1 MIPASANAA
10 ASERANRSSTQ
21 TALAGLRVAITRNP
35 GQAAALASAL
45 RTAGAEPVLVP
56 LIDFECASDQ
66 EALRDGL
73 RRLTAGA
80 YDWLVITSS
89 TTVAALQ
96 RHCAEAGIAP
106 TDLIPA
112 GTRVAAV
119 GAATGAAL
127 AAAGL
132 RVDLIPE
139 TDSSAG
145 GLAAIWPAGPA
156 SVLLPQSD
164 LAAPRLRK
172 ELTAKGAAV
181 DAVTAYRTVDYP
193 ARPAAALTEPRQDP
207 AGSSLAR
214 LDPQTAAAEIAAGT
228 IQAVLA
234 ASGSAAAA
242 IARLLAPLPPSC
254 LLIAIG
260 EPTREAARRAGLAV
274 AATAATPTPEGI
286 IDALRRAVRA
296 AGSGP
301 APGTSPASAPAGP
314 RTAPCTPLSPAVRP
328 KEHS

>member
-10 ASERANRSSTQ
+10 ASAPGDRIFAP
-21 TALAGLRVAITRNP
+21 TALSGLRVAITRNP

-80 YDWLVITSS
+80 YDWLVVTSS

-106 TDLIPA
+106 TDLVPA

-127 AAAGL
+127 TGAGL
-132 RVDLIPE
+132 PVDLIPE

-145 GLAAIWPAGPA
+145 GLAAIWPDGPA

-164 LAAPRLRK
+164 LAAPRLRE

-193 ARPAAALTEPRQDP
+193 ARPGAALTEPRQDP
-207 AGSSLAR
+207 AGSSLTR
-214 LDPQTAAAEIAAGT
+214 LDPQAAAGQIAAGT

-242 IARLLAPLPPSC
+242 VARLLAPLPPSC

-260 EPTREAARRAGLAV
+260 EPTREAAQRAGLTV
-274 AATAATPTPEGI
+274 AATAAAPNPEGI
-286 IDALRRAVRA
+286 VDALRRAVTG
-296 AGSGP
+296 AGFRP
-301 APGTSPASAPAGP
+301 APRTPSAPAGS